1 MTTTLEAESSMVQ
14 QLPTLIYP
22 DSDGQPMADNTKQ
35 FRWIVVIKENLELLF
50 ATNPDVF
57 VAGDLLWYP
66 VVGDNKTRQA
76 PDAMVVFGR
85 PKGDRGSYKQWEEN
99 NIPPQVVFEILSP
112 GNRLKGMAHKLKF
125 YERYGVEEY
134 YIYDPDNPE
143 IIGWQRS
150 GEDFEIIDEM
160 NGWVSPRLGIRF
172 QLTSDN
178 LEIFSPSGERF
189 LTYVELA
196 QLMEQERQRAEQ
208 ERQRAEQE
216 RQRADE
222 ALSQLEQERQ
232 RYQALEALLRERGI
246 DPEQL

>member
-1 MTTTLEAESSMVQ
+1 
-14 QLPTLIYP
+14 
-22 DSDGQPMADNTKQ
+22 
-35 FRWIVVIKENLELLF
+35 
-50 ATNPDVF
+50 
-57 VAGDLLWYP
+57 
-66 VVGDNKTRQA
+66 
-76 PDAMVVFGR
+76 
-85 PKGDRGSYKQWEEN
+85 
-99 NIPPQVVFEILSP
+99 
-112 GNRLKGMAHKLKF
+112 
-125 YERYGVEEY
+125 
-134 YIYDPDNPE
+134 
-143 IIGWQRS
+143 
-150 GEDFEIIDEM
+150 M

-196 QLMEQERQRAEQ
+196 QLMEQERQH
-208 ERQRAEQE
+208 AEQE

>member
-1 MTTTLEAESSMVQ
+1 MVQ
-14 QLPTLIYP
+14 QLPTIIYP
-22 DSDGQPMADNTKQ
+22 DSDGQPMSDNTRQ
-35 FRWIVVIKENLELLF
+35 FELIVLIKKNLDLLF
-50 ATNPDVF
+50 SNDSNVF

-66 VVGDNKTRQA
+66 VEGDNKLRQA
-76 PDAMVVFGR
+76 PDVMVAFGR

-112 GNRLKGMAHKLKF
+112 GNRLKALSKIKF

-134 YIYDPDNPE
+134 YIYDPDKLE
-143 IIGWQRS
+143 LVGLLRS
-150 GEDFEIIDEM
+150 RNELDVIEEM
-160 NGWVSPRLGIRF
+160 NGWVSPRLGIKF
-172 QLTSDN
+172 QITSDN

-196 QLMEQERQRAEQ
+196 QLMEQERQRADE
-208 ERQRAEQE
+208 E

-246 DPEQL
+246 NLE